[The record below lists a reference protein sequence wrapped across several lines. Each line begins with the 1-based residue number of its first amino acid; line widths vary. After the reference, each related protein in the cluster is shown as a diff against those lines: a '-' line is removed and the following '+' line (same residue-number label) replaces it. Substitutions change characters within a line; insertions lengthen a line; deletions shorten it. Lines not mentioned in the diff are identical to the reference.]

1 MAKILTVTNQ
11 KGGVGKTT
19 TCVNLAASLA
29 ATKKRVML
37 IDLDP
42 QGNATMGSGVDKH
55 SLERSSYELLTG
67 QATAAESRLTET
79 PAGYH
84 LIGANGDLTAA
95 EVELLSLSRRE
106 FRLKMALEEVADE
119 YDFILLDNPPSL
131 NLLTVNALAS
141 SSGVIIPMQCE
152 YYALEG
158 ISALVGTINKINQ
171 RLNPELQIEG
181 ILRTMFDPRMSLTRD
196 VSSHLVEYFGDK
208 VYRTV
213 IPRNVRLAEA
223 PSHGLPA
230 LLYDKS
236 SRGALAYLALA
247 GELIRKSA
255 DAGKH
260 PADENSAHTGDADD
274 DVAQGPEAVAGDSNE
289 ASKKSADVD
298 ADAEVVKEVN

>member
-1 MAKILTVTNQ
+1 VAKIITITNQ

-29 ATKKRVML
+29 ATHKRVLM

-42 QGNATMGSGVDKH
+42 QGNATMGSGIDKH
-55 SLERSSYELLTG
+55 QLECSVYELLTD
-67 QATAAESRLTET
+67 QASATDAIITDT
-79 PAGYH
+79 QCGYH

-95 EVELLSLSRRE
+95 EVELLQLPRRE
-106 FRLKMALEEVADE
+106 FRLKMALEAVMDA
-119 YDFILLDNPPSL
+119 YDYILIDNPPSL
-131 NLLTVNALAS
+131 NLLTVNALAAS
-141 SSGVIIPMQCE
+141 AGVIIPMQCE

-171 RLNPELQIEG
+171 RLNPALRIEG
-181 ILRTMFDPRMSLTRD
+181 ILRTMFDPRMSLTKD
-196 VSSHLVEYFGDK
+196 VSAHLVEYFGDK

-230 LLYDKS
+230 LQYDKN

-247 GELIRKSA
+247 GELIRRTEREQAAQSK
-255 DAGKH
+255 
-260 PADENSAHTGDADD
+260 PAETAMMEQET
-274 DVAQGPEAVAGDSNE
+274 E
-289 ASKKSADVD
+289 
-298 ADAEVVKEVN
+298 